1 MDLSTVLP
9 SYFQYFLISFF
20 SLFSLVNPIGL
31 SPVYLSMVEHFD
43 DQEKKKVLIKAILT
57 ATSVLIIFMMI
68 GRLIFTFFGITVD
81 AFRIV
86 GGILFFKM
94 GMGMMEGKIS
104 RTKSTPQEEEEA
116 QDKDEIAFTPIGI
129 PLIAGPG
136 AITSVM
142 ILSSEATNF
151 IDKAVFLIT
160 IIIVMVLTYII
171 FLLANKFTAKFGTA
185 GLRVM
190 QRIMGLILMVIAVQF
205 IVNGLTP
212 IVTGWLRSSG

>member
-43 DQEKKKVLIKAILT
+43 EREKKKVLLKAILT

-94 GMGMMEGKIS
+94 GMGMMEGKVS
-104 RTKSTPQEEEEA
+104 RTKSTPKEEEEA

-212 IVTGWLRSSG
+212 IVTGWLLSSG

>member
-43 DQEKKKVLIKAILT
+43 EKEKKKVLIKAIIT

>member
-1 MDLSTVLP
+1 MDISTVLP
-9 SYFQYFLISFF
+9 PYFQYFLISFL

-31 SPVYLSMVEHFD
+31 SPVYLSIVEHFD

-57 ATSVLIIFMMI
+57 ATSVLIIFMFI

-94 GMGMMEGKIS
+94 GMGMMEGKVS
-104 RTKSTPQEEEEA
+104 RTKSTPKEEEEA
-116 QDKDEIAFTPIGI
+116 QDKNEIAFTPIGI

-142 ILSSEATNF
+142 ILSSEATN
-151 IDKAVFLIT
+151 ILDKALFLLA
-160 IIIVMVLTYII
+160 IIIVMMLTYII
-171 FLLANKFTAKFGTA
+171 FLLANRFTAKFGTA

-212 IVTGWLRSSG
+212 IVTGWLHGST

>member
-43 DQEKKKVLIKAILT
+43 EREKKKVLLKAILT

-94 GMGMMEGKIS
+94 GMGMMEG
-104 RTKSTPQEEEEA
+104 RR
-116 QDKDEIAFTPIGI
+116 G
-129 PLIAGPG
+129 
-136 AITSVM
+136 
-142 ILSSEATNF
+142 
-151 IDKAVFLIT
+151 
-160 IIIVMVLTYII
+160 
-171 FLLANKFTAKFGTA
+171 
-185 GLRVM
+185 
-190 QRIMGLILMVIAVQF
+190 
-205 IVNGLTP
+205 
-212 IVTGWLRSSG
+212 SSG